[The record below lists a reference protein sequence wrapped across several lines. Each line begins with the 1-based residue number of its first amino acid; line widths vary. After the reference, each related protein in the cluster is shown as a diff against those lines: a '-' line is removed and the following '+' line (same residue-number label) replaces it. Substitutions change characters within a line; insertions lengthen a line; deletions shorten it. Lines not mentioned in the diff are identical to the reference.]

1 MESLINSLKNN
12 LNKVQNEAQQVREE
26 LKIKKDIIL
35 GLKK

>member
-12 LNKVQNEAQQVREE
+12 LNKVQNEAQQTREE
-26 LKIKKDIIL
+26 LKLKKDIIL

>member
-26 LKIKKDIIL
+26 IKIKKDIIL

>member
-26 LKIKKDIIL
+26 LKLKKDIIL